1 MARRLVVLIGLL
13 ALSCALFMLWN
24 ARAPWSFLLP
34 FRGTKLAALL
44 LVGVSVST
52 ATLMF
57 QTITQNRILTPSIMG
72 FDVLYVLLLT
82 GAVFALGGMA
92 VVQLPAQITFLV
104 TAGSLTLAALLLFGT
119 LLNSARSNLLRMI
132 LTGIIF
138 GALFRSLTSFLQRMI
153 DPNEFAV
160 VQVASFARFTQ
171 IETDL
176 LALSA
181 VITGGVLW
189 RTWSLRSRLDVMA
202 LGRSTAITLGEPP
215 KRLEIEVL
223 ILIALLVS
231 VSTALI
237 GPVAFL
243 GLLVVSLARL
253 VTPTESHRILFPSA
267 ALIAGI
273 TLVGGQFLM
282 ERALQLATPLSVVID
297 FVGGAVFL
305 FLLLK
310 GIRR

>member
-1 MARRLVVLIGLL
+1 MARRLLFLLALL

-34 FRGTKLAALL
+34 FRGAKLAALL

-72 FDVLYVLLLT
+72 FDALYVFLLT
-82 GAVFALGGMA
+82 GAVYALGGMN
-92 VVQLPAQITFLV
+92 VVQIPPQITFLV
-104 TAGSLTLAALLLFGT
+104 AAGTLTLAALLLFGT
-119 LLNSARSNLLRMI
+119 LLARSGSDLLRMI

-138 GALFRSLTSFLQRMI
+138 GGLFRSLTSFLQRMI
-153 DPNEFAV
+153 DPNEFAII
-160 VQVASFARFTQ
+160 QVSSFARFTQ

-181 VITGGVLW
+181 AITGVVLW
-189 RTWSLRSRLDVMA
+189 RCWGLRNRLDVLA

-215 KRLEIEVL
+215 RRLEIEAL

-231 VSTALI
+231 VSTALV

-253 VTPTESHRILFPSA
+253 VTPSESHGVLLPSA
-267 ALIAGI
+267 ALIAGV

-282 ERALQLATPLSVVID
+282 ERVFQLATPLSVVID
-297 FVGGAVFL
+297 VVGGAVFL
-305 FLLLK
+305 FLLLR
-310 GIRR
+310 GMRR